1 MDSYKGLNEVQL
13 KENIKKYGLNI
24 IKEEKKKTLISIIFS
39 QLKDSTIYLLI
50 IAGTLSLL
58 LKEYVDS
65 IIIFLV
71 LILNTIIG
79 TIQEYKAEKSL
90 EALKKLQMPMCNVI
104 RNGKLQ
110 VVEVEKITIDDLV
123 YLKEGDIVPADL
135 VLLKSSSLTIDES
148 LLTGES
154 LPLEKDENYI
164 EKENEGIGDKKNH
177 CYKSTT
183 VVSGNGI
190 GRVISIGMNTE
201 IGKIA
206 DMLNEEEEE
215 TPLQIKLDKVSKFLG
230 IFTIVLAILIFI
242 IGIILNFNY
251 LEILIFSISL
261 GVAAIPEGLPAV
273 VTIVLSLGVK
283 KMVKEKAIVRKL
295 PSVETLGSVEVVCS
309 DKTGT
314 ITKNELEVRELFSFS
329 KDNDL
334 LFSSF
339 YYCNN
344 VSENIGDALEI
355 SLLNYLKNK
364 GLFSEKQGKR
374 IKEYPFSSQR
384 KMMSVLIN
392 ENNEELLFSKGAYE
406 VLINKCNYFY
416 KDGNILS
423 LDKETINKIDKEAL
437 KMENKAYRVL
447 SFAYKNKDKEEDMI
461 FLGLVGFI
469 DPPRDNI
476 ASTISLMNNAGIKV
490 LMITGDHKI
499 TAYNIAKEVG
509 IVSSLDEC
517 VSGDELDYL
526 IENNLS
532 LDKYRVFSR
541 VNPSHKVKIVDYY
554 KNKNKVVAMTGDGVN
569 DSPALKKADVG
580 IAMGNGSEVAKN
592 SGDIILVDNNFK
604 TLEKAIEEGRNI
616 FLNIKK
622 SVLFLLSSNLGEVLS
637 VVIFLLLRLPLPLL
651 SIHIL
656 WVNLISD
663 SLPALALGS
672 DKKYKDVM
680 NDPPR
685 NKDESLFSKNGLFLI
700 LFYGILIFVITSIS
714 YLIIPINRLINLDV
728 KINISNINL
737 ILQNEE
743 VLNKSRTFA
752 FTTLGISQ
760 LFHMIGMSNIKENIF
775 NILKNKNIFRV
786 VAFVIGFFLQI
797 LVTEIPFFIKI
808 FKTTRLSI
816 LEWGW
821 LILISTTPLIFQQI
835 IKKGYKTGL

>member
-90 EALKKLQMPMCNVI
+90 EALKKLQTPMCNVI

-110 VVEVEKITIDDLV
+110 VVEVEKLTIDDLV

-164 EKENEGIGDKKNH
+164 EKENEGIGDKKNR

-201 IGKIA
+201 VGKIT

-476 ASTISLMNNAGIKV
+476 ASTISLMNKAGIKV

-517 VSGDELDYL
+517 VSGDELDYF

>member
-90 EALKKLQMPMCNVI
+90 EALKKLQTPMCNVI

-110 VVEVEKITIDDLV
+110 VVEVEKLTIDDLV

-164 EKENEGIGDKKNH
+164 EKENEGIGDKKNR

-201 IGKIA
+201 VGKIA

-476 ASTISLMNNAGIKV
+476 ASTISLMNKAGIKV

-517 VSGDELDYL
+517 VSGDELDYF

>member
-154 LPLEKDENYI
+154 MPLEKDENYI
-164 EKENEGIGDKKNH
+164 EKENEGIGDKKNR

-183 VVSGNGI
+183 VVSGNGV

-201 IGKIA
+201 VGKIA

-261 GVAAIPEGLPAV
+261 GVAAIPVGLPAV

-364 GLFSEKQGKR
+364 GLFSKKQGKR

-541 VNPSHKVKIVDYY
+541 VNPSHKVKIVD
-554 KNKNKVVAMTGDGVN
+554 
-569 DSPALKKADVG
+569 
-580 IAMGNGSEVAKN
+580 
-592 SGDIILVDNNFK
+592 
-604 TLEKAIEEGRNI
+604 
-616 FLNIKK
+616 
-622 SVLFLLSSNLGEVLS
+622 
-637 VVIFLLLRLPLPLL
+637 
-651 SIHIL
+651 
-656 WVNLISD
+656 
-663 SLPALALGS
+663 
-672 DKKYKDVM
+672 
-680 NDPPR
+680 
-685 NKDESLFSKNGLFLI
+685 
-700 LFYGILIFVITSIS
+700 
-714 YLIIPINRLINLDV
+714 
-728 KINISNINL
+728 
-737 ILQNEE
+737 
-743 VLNKSRTFA
+743 
-752 FTTLGISQ
+752 
-760 LFHMIGMSNIKENIF
+760 
-775 NILKNKNIFRV
+775 
-786 VAFVIGFFLQI
+786 
-797 LVTEIPFFIKI
+797 
-808 FKTTRLSI
+808 
-816 LEWGW
+816 
-821 LILISTTPLIFQQI
+821 
-835 IKKGYKTGL
+835 